1 MRKAVEKQTKAMED
15 QGKNQISAIKE
26 SEKQI
31 IKSNEIAKNVLILT
45 EVVFRLINKNKY
57 LMNLQEKK
65 LKNFLI

>member
-1 MRKAVEKQTKAMED
+1 MED

-45 EVVFRLINKNKY
+45 EVVCHLINKNKY
-57 LMNLQEKK
+57 LMNL
-65 LKNFLI
+65 

>member
-45 EVVFRLINKNKY
+45 EVVCHLINKNKY
-57 LMNLQEKK
+57 LMNL
-65 LKNFLI
+65 

>member
-45 EVVFRLINKNKY
+45 EVVCRLINKNKY
-57 LMNLQEKK
+57 LMNL
-65 LKNFLI
+65 